1 MVRPSARAALLLGVP
16 LNAPVAVTVGRIAG
30 VALAALGL
38 ACWLTRV
45 DAHGRAARGL
55 VFAMLLYNCGVLA
68 VLAFAGLASGL
79 AGIGLWPA
87 ALAHLLLGAWCAK
100 NLATRHA

>member
-55 VFAMLLYNCGVLA
+55 VFAMLLCNCGVLA